1 MNTSDLVHIL
11 VFGIFISFLG
21 YDLLFYK
28 WYQRGSGE
36 NDGHTSTLL
45 QISFSINI
53 GYTIFCYFKGY
64 ENNLYIMVLGLFF
77 CLIGLFIRVWSIKTL
92 NKFFSWKI
100 DIQKGH
106 QLVQKG
112 PYKRLRHPSYSGG
125 ILAMVGFNMA
135 LGAWPA
141 LCFLVLTYIPMVLF
155 RIRAEETV
163 LGKFFKK
170 DYEIYK
176 KKSYSLIP
184 FIL

>member
-1 MNTSDLVHIL
+1 MNASDLVHIF
-11 VFGIFISFLG
+11 VFGIFVSFLG
-21 YDLLFYK
+21 YDLLFYQ

-36 NDGHTSTLL
+36 KDGHTSTLL
-45 QISFSINI
+45 QISLSINI
-53 GYTIFCYFKGY
+53 GCTIFCYLKGY
-64 ENNLYIMVLGLFF
+64 ENNLSIMVLGLFF

-112 PYKRLRHPSYSGG
+112 PYRIIRHPSYSGG

-135 LGAWPA
+135 LGTWPA
-141 LCFLVLTYIPMVLF
+141 LCFFVLGHIPIILF
-155 RIRAEETV
+155 RIRAEEKV
-163 LGKFFKK
+163 LGEYFKK

-184 FIL
+184 FFL